1 MRPADEHDLGVRPEL
16 RGLTALADKIDREKA
31 AIAKRL
37 EQLVEL
43 ARAACLRGDLGEA
56 ARLYDK
62 IARAWRDAHFGGEA
76 DSWQAAAR
84 RARNQRRRLR
94 RKGKR

>member
-1 MRPADEHDLGVRPEL
+1 MRRTELDDLGVRPEFA
-16 RGLTALADKIDREKA
+16 GLLALADKVDEEKR

-43 ARAACLRGDLGEA
+43 ARAARLRGDLGA
-56 ARLYDK
+56 AAHLYDK
-62 IARAWRDAHFGGEA
+62 IARAWRAAHFGGEA
-76 DSWQAAAR
+76 DSWENAAR
-84 RARNQRRRLR
+84 RMRAERRRLR